1 MTELEYDHTHQCII
15 VKPTELPHDEDFE
28 LWGTLF
34 LHSDKISINEY
45 AAGANRHQLRFNY
58 ANHTFNL
65 NFEHYSQSVWINGE
79 GQDADNLLAALT
91 FYLT

>member
-1 MTELEYDHTHQCII
+1 M
-15 VKPTELPHDEDFE
+15 K
-28 LWGTLF
+28 TLSCGERFF
-34 LHSDKISINEY
+34 LHSDEISISEF
-45 AAGANRHQLRFNY
+45 AAGADRHQLRFNY

-91 FYLT
+91 FYLS